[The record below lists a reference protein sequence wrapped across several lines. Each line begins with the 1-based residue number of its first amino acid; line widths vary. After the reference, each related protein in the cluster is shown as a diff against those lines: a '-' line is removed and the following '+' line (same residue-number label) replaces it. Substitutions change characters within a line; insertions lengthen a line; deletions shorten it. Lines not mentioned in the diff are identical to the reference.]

1 MEDYLKQKRILIVD
15 DEPDVLETL
24 RELLDMCSVDSAPD
38 FNTARTLLNQRT
50 YDAAILDIM
59 GVSGYDLLELS
70 NERGIPAIVL
80 TAHALSPEDLV
91 KSITEGALCYLPKA
105 KMVDITDYLVEV
117 LQASEKGSRISRK
130 WFMRVKPYFDKKFGP
145 EWTDRHQDFLRN
157 FNLAHTREELEE
169 IL

>member
-1 MEDYLKQKRILIVD
+1 MEDFLKQKRILIVD

-24 RELLDMCSVDSAPD
+24 RELLDMCIVDSAPD
-38 FNTARTLLNQRT
+38 FNSAKILLNQQT

-105 KMVDITDYLVEV
+105 RMADIPVYLVEV
-117 LQASEKGSRISRK
+117 LQAFEKGSRISRK
-130 WFMRVKPYFDKKFGP
+130 WFKRVKPYFDKKFGP
-145 EWTDRHQDFLRN
+145 DWTDRHQDFLNN
-157 FNLAHTREELEE
+157 FNLAHTKEELEE